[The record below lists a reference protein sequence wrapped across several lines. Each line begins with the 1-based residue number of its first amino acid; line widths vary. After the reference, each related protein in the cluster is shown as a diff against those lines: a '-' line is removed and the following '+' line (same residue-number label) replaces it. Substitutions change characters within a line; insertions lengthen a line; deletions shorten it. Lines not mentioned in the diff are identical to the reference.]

1 MADQIVGWTAGKAT
15 NNPNDQ
21 WLIKSA
27 NRVMGPFKLSEVIM
41 GLELKHF
48 TVMDEIAAPFGRWIL
63 VRDEHALQAA
73 VKDIRN
79 RAESVENTA
88 TLHTM
93 TTSKSLSSADLL
105 GFDPQER
112 VANGDQSKTNK
123 DAKLAG
129 KASNSSNGILLTVV
143 MVLVLS
149 IFGFIYFQ
157 AKKKSRDPF
166 IEGFNQA
173 MQLKNQGFHERAF
186 AVLSKLKTNDKEN
199 PTFDLE
205 YSTYQISLQRNQ
217 NSVGRKTIERLLNQ
231 KQIETPDALAAANTA
246 IALSYLVD
254 GAENDLKY
262 AKESI
267 NKALAVNGSFT
278 QALIDRAVI
287 NFKRGAFADAQD
299 EFGSLANQTNDGFV
313 LMGSTLASI
322 EVIRK
327 NLGQATPFQVLL
339 NSLDDYLKGNFE
351 YQQEI
356 YILKAYILG
365 VDNKK
370 DKQREAID
378 QLLNS
383 DLESGQ
389 GHRYDIL
396 VDRSMVD
403 WKNLLSYCQM
413 AVDVAPKEVLYR
425 ALLAY
430 CYSKAERDLEAK
442 DLIKSVETEAPKD
455 PHVAAIKAYILKSL
469 AQDSEAKA
477 YLGIAMG
484 KKEIQS
490 AWLMKAKSCESE
502 KDDACVLDSLEQLLA
517 INPRSLPAY
526 AGMARMEIRRG
537 NKKAALE
544 WIARGQALSST
555 YMPFLDAKNSL

>member
-1 MADQIVGWTAGKAT
+1 MADQIVGWSMGKAT

-48 TVMDEIAAPFGRWIL
+48 TVMDEIAAPFGRWVL

-73 VKDIRN
+73 VKEIRN

-93 TTSKSLSSADLL
+93 TTSKSLTGNDLSSLENQFRGTSEDLAKAVRDGKQGLKKADSTGPLL
-105 GFDPQER
+105 GVVF
-112 VANGDQSKTNK
+112 
-123 DAKLAG
+123 
-129 KASNSSNGILLTVV
+129 LLIA
-143 MVLVLS
+143 L
-149 IFGFIYFQ
+149 IFGFIYVQ
-157 AKKKSRDPF
+157 TKKKGRDPAV
-166 IEGFNQA
+166 EGYNQA
-173 MQLKNQGFHERAF
+173 MVLKNQGFHERAF
-186 AVLSKLKTNDKEN
+186 AMLSKFKSSEKEN
-199 PTFDLE
+199 PLFDLE
-205 YSTYQISLQRNQ
+205 YSIYQISLQRNQ
-217 NSVGRKTIERLLNQ
+217 NSVGRKTIEKLLNQ
-231 KQIETPDALAAANTA
+231 KQLETADAIAAAHTA
-246 IALSYLVD
+246 VALSYLVD

-267 NKALAVNGSFT
+267 NKALAVNASFT
-278 QALIDRAVI
+278 QALIDKAVI
-287 NFKRGAFADAQD
+287 NFKRGAYADAQE
-299 EFGSLANQTNDGFV
+299 EFSALATQGNDGFV

-339 NSLDDYLKGNFE
+339 SGLDEYLKNNFE

-356 YILKAYILG
+356 YVLKAYIYG
-365 VDNKK
+365 VENKR
-370 DKQREAID
+370 DLQRQSID

-396 VDRSMVD
+396 VDRSIVD
-403 WKNLLSYCQM
+403 WKNLLPYCQM
-413 AVDVAPKEVLYR
+413 ATDNAPKEVLYR
-425 ALLAY
+425 AMLAY
-430 CYSKAERDLEAK
+430 CLSKAERDLEAK
-442 DLIKSVETEAPKD
+442 DLIKAAENEAPKD

-484 KKEIQS
+484 LKEIQS
-490 AWLMKAKSCESE
+490 GWLMKSKTCESE
-502 KDDACVLDSLEQLLA
+502 KDDACVMDSLEQLLTV
-517 INPRSLPAY
+517 NPRSLPAY
-526 AGMARMEIRRG
+526 AGIARLEIRRG
-537 NKKAALE
+537 NKKAAQE
-544 WIARGQALSST
+544 WIARGQALSAS
-555 YMPFLDAKNSL
+555 YMPFIEVKNQL